1 MKTYIQE
8 TIKRLR
14 ELDRYASPAPWQVGE
29 TESGGHAILCEYVAS
44 VEVVIDTL
52 WEGEP
57 MDDSSPDLEII
68 TEARNALP
76 TLLAEIDRLTA
87 EIDRLTD
94 ENTQLLETAAEVWAE
109 GYLDKEAEAGGV
121 MIHCEP
127 RERAENP
134 YKKDN

>member
-8 TIKRLR
+8 TINRLR
-14 ELDRYASPAPWQVGE
+14 ELDRYASPAPWKVGE

-76 TLLAEIDRLTA
+76 TLLAEIDRLT
-87 EIDRLTD
+87 D

-121 MIHCEP
+121 MIHREP